1 MEIRF
6 SGNCVNNFNDKQAY
20 FEISSADSGDFMKN
34 NYKTYGV
41 WILFGRK
48 GNEWECL
55 QVGESGNI
63 YDEILADIEAL
74 RGNIRVE
81 EEKAYINQFGQYT
94 GYTYT
99 LYPSAREQI
108 YNQIGKIY
116 EVFWFVCLCHGENY
130 KEQLKNIEKYAAWKF
145 RAKFWRNGGAFKK
158 QRSDIVEPPEI
169 KKFQMEEKQLMKEIN
184 AMINAYQ
191 KQGEK
196 VREI

>member
-6 SGNCVNNFNDKQAY
+6 SGNCVNNFNDERAY
-20 FEISSADSGDFMKN
+20 FEISLADSGDFMKN

-63 YDEILADIEAL
+63 YDEILADAEAL

-116 EVFWFVCLCHGENY
+116 EAFWFV
-130 KEQLKNIEKYAAWKF
+130 
-145 RAKFWRNGGAFKK
+145 
-158 QRSDIVEPPEI
+158 
-169 KKFQMEEKQLMKEIN
+169 
-184 AMINAYQ
+184 
-191 KQGEK
+191 
-196 VREI
+196 